1 MDNGEI
7 IKMSYIDNFN
17 HQEVGIVSGIQVYL
31 AKQDITGEDFQ
42 CKENQFIIGG
52 GGGEHPAMVV
62 NNINQAVI
70 TYLIFIK
77 NDEEIDLFCLDND
90 EYDFHYL
97 DNLTHFFWTIKDFV
111 NFYESSKSEGYSEYS
126 DYQVEAWIA
135 AKVGDLAF
143 RNFPELIDS
152 AILKIANKYLKD
164 VNL

>member
-1 MDNGEI
+1 MDNGET

-17 HQEVGIVSGIQVYL
+17 HQEVGVVSGIQLYL

-52 GGGEHPAMVV
+52 GGGEHPAMVI

-77 NDEEIDLFCLDND
+77 DDADIDSFCLDSD

-97 DNLTHFFWTIKDFV
+97 DNLIPFFWTIKDFV
-111 NFYESSKSEGYSEYS
+111 NFYEMSKSEGYNEDSN
-126 DYQVEAWIA
+126 YQVEAWIG
-135 AKVGDLAF
+135 AKVGDIAF
-143 RNFPELIDS
+143 RNFPELIDP
-152 AILKIANKYLKD
+152 AILKIANKYLNNS
-164 VNL
+164 VI